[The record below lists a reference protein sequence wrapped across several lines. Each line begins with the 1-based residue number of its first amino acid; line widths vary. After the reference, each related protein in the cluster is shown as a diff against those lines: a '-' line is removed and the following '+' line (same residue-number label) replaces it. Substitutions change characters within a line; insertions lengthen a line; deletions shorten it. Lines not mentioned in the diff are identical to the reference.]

1 MAFAGRSNVGKSTL
15 LNRLCQRHGLART
28 SKTPGCTRGV
38 VLFSVRLR
46 DETRF
51 TIADLPGYGFAER
64 SKTERRAWGA
74 LIEAYIQSRASL
86 ACVVVL
92 VDGRRGLLDDDLQL
106 IEWLQHIHRPFV
118 VGVTKVDKL
127 SRSERG
133 RVVAAVRDESGAV
146 VVPLSG
152 ETGEGR
158 EDLLRRLKRY
168 VRPEGDEAQAG
179 TPPPEAGDGSLANDG
194 ETEPDTAVTQPS

>member
-1 MAFAGRSNVGKSTL
+1 MGKSTL

-46 DETRF
+46 DATRF

-64 SKTERRAWGA
+64 SKAERRAWGS
-74 LIEAYIQSRASL
+74 LIEGYIQSRASL
-86 ACVVVL
+86 AAVVVL

-106 IEWLQHIHRPFV
+106 IEWLQHINRPFV

-127 SRSERG
+127 SRAERG
-133 RVVAAVRDESGAV
+133 RVVAAVKAEANAV

-158 EDLLRRLKRY
+158 DDLLRRLKAFVAPDEPSAQSGTGEPADARDPSEPDE
-168 VRPEGDEAQAG
+168 VPESDTVMAQ
-179 TPPPEAGDGSLANDG
+179 PSGDG
-194 ETEPDTAVTQPS
+194 P